1 MVKVSV
7 IMPVYNASQF
17 LEVSCQSVAKQTLK
31 DLELICVD
39 DGSTDESLET
49 LNKLKEKYSFIK
61 IFSQKN
67 QGPGKARNLGISKAV
82 GDYIA
87 FLDADDKFI
96 DETALEKMYFY
107 GFKNDADI
115 VCGNLKRIT
124 QTGELDENYDYEN
137 ARFKYFSKKDIVLP
151 VEYGIPFA
159 FYRNIF
165 KRDFLE
171 KNNIYFPDYRFGE
184 DPIFLTKALINVD
197 ELHVLCTDLY
207 GYNHS
212 IGDGVNMK
220 IDTFEKKRDY
230 IQHFKDALDM
240 LKDNS
245 FMYSYEIYKNE
256 FVEYILFLDNI
267 FDEDIKICIKDIFS
281 DFEKYFDKTELGFEY
296 LDMIVNSKEDLI
308 DKYQEFIEA
317 KKYLI
322 EETMIDDNFINV
334 EYLRRYMNMCEQD
347 DNSMLNQAS
356 ITAIKDV
363 ERDVYND
370 RRELLENLELITNEI
385 NDKIY
390 INNAI
395 FSSTSWKITKPLR
408 KILKYFR

>member
-1 MVKVSV
+1 
-7 IMPVYNASQF
+7 MPVYNASQF
-17 LEVSCQSVAKQTLK
+17 LKFSCESVAKQTLK

-67 QGPGKARNLGISKAV
+67 KGPGNARNLGLSKAIGEYV
-82 GDYIA
+82 A

-107 GFKNDADI
+107 GFKNNANI

-137 ARFKYFSKKDIVLP
+137 ARFKYFSKKDIILP

-159 FYRNIF
+159 FYRNLF

-171 KNNIYFPDYRFGE
+171 KNNIKFPDYRFGE
-184 DPIFLTKALINVD
+184 DPIFLTKALINVE

-220 IDTFEKKRDY
+220 IDTFEKKHDY
-230 IQHFKDALDM
+230 IQHFKDTFDM

-245 FMYSYEIYKNE
+245 FMLSYEIYKNE

-267 FDEDIKICIKDIFS
+267 FDEDIKICVKDIFS
-281 DFEKYFDKTELGFEY
+281 DFEKYFDKTELGFQY
-296 LDMIVNSKEDLI
+296 LDMIINSKEDLI
-308 DKYQEFIEA
+308 NKYQEFIDI

-322 EETMIDDNFINV
+322 EETMIDDNFIDID
-334 EYLRRYMNMCEQD
+334 YLRKYMAICEN
-347 DNSMLNQAS
+347 DNSPMLNRAS
-356 ITAIKDV
+356 IIAIKDV
-363 ERDVYND
+363 ERDAYND
-370 RRELLENLELITNEI
+370 RNELIENLEFITNEI

-390 INNAI
+390 NNKSI
-395 FSSTSWKITKPLR
+395 FYSSSRKIAKPLK
-408 KILKYFR
+408 KIVKYFR